1 MADESISTV
10 LSRYY
15 LSLIAIYILSR
26 KTEDLRGAIDLQI
39 IPIHTRNRLKAKVSE
54 NVHLK

>member
-26 KTEDLRGAIDLQI
+26 KTEDLRGAIEQI